1 MELESMRR
9 RVEKPSMN
17 EEPKNKQEKQVR
29 ETQNRSDLVEN
40 EELAVAFA
48 RHVLQRFVGVENVQI
63 ETLHELVDRNPESRF
78 LAFAQSQLAVRDEN
92 VGESIHRHALDFG
105 HFVLFE
111 NHAEKKRSVL
121 KGNFLG
127 KRTREEGIRDS

>member
-48 RHVLQRFVGVENVQI
+48 CHVLQRFVGVENVQI
-63 ETLHELVDRNPESRF
+63 ETLHELVDRNPES
-78 LAFAQSQLAVRDEN
+78 
-92 VGESIHRHALDFG
+92 
-105 HFVLFE
+105 
-111 NHAEKKRSVL
+111 
-121 KGNFLG
+121 
-127 KRTREEGIRDS
+127 